1 MLPIFHNRYMANDV
15 ITPLSDDRRE
25 QLTRSGFFRRPSAA
39 QLSIQ
44 SPAGHEHQ
52 MIDVLAKTAEGKTQE
67 EAVKELDRLKENE
80 ENVRKNLE
88 YIKQLPLLEKDQ
100 LDAEQ
105 QLILQTGGAE
115 ALYAEVEKKLSEKR
129 KVFEGEKAKWL
140 KLMEERKRPQK
151 IIAAEAFKADMGLK
165 TNLKILREGAAKPVR
180 YEGVKA
186 TTLGASEWCEVYM
199 LIKDKK
205 AASYT
210 QLQNMLKEYFEKALE
225 YETKFKADL
234 PMLRQIFGTP
244 AVVALSAGK
253 KVQRKRKMEHR
264 TLTLNLPPISGDAL
278 LNTRLPPRS
287 VFEEGRVVKA
297 PAGIFFTNF
306 QNDQL
311 FFRLDEMEKASTRFL
326 LDIRSRCAQTT
337 NDRWFISKIDEELVK
352 PHRCND
358 PAVTAAKQEQVWEF
372 EAEHM

>member
-1 MLPIFHNRYMANDV
+1 
-15 ITPLSDDRRE
+15 
-25 QLTRSGFFRRPSAA
+25 
-39 QLSIQ
+39 
-44 SPAGHEHQ
+44 

-244 AVVALSAGK
+244 AAQASSAR
-253 KVQRKRKMEHR
+253 KVQRKRKQEHR
-264 TLTLNLPPISGDAL
+264 TLVLDLPPISGDAL

-287 VFEEGRVVKA
+287 AFEEGRVLRT

-311 FFRLDEMEKASTRFL
+311 FFRLEEIEKASTKFL
-326 LDIRSRCAQTT
+326 LDIRRRCAETT
-337 NDRWFISKIDEELVK
+337 NDRWFISRIDEELVK
-352 PHRCND
+352 THRRND
-358 PAVTAAKQEQVWEF
+358 PAVAAAKQEQVWEV
-372 EAEHM
+372 EARNV